1 MNAILTGESKI
12 KRSTATLLLAISAAL
27 WSLGGLL
34 IKMVSC
40 NPLAISGIR
49 SAIAALFLLLII
61 RKPRFTWSFPQ
72 IAGAISYA
80 ATVIMFVLSTK
91 MTTAANA
98 ILLEY
103 TAPIYVALLGVWLL
117 KERIKLLDWITMVFV
132 MGGMVLFFLDS
143 LSMGG
148 LYGNV
153 FGILTGISYAC
164 LFIFTRMQKN
174 ESPIETMLLGNIIT
188 AIIGIPFMFTSMPNT
203 SSWIGLILLGVV
215 QLGLPYALYSIAIKR
230 VTALE
235 AILTST
241 LEPILNPVW
250 VFLVIGEMPG
260 KWALLGGFVVL
271 ASVTARS
278 IIAAV
283 KADSKVKEDA
293 VNIQEGI

>member
-12 KRSTATLLLAISAAL
+12 KRSTATILLAISAAL

-40 NPLAISGIR
+40 NALAISGIR

-61 RKPRFTWSFPQ
+61 KKPRFTWSFPQ

-148 LYGNV
+148 LYGNI
-153 FGILTGISYAC
+153 FGILTGISYSC

-188 AIIGIPFMFTSMPNT
+188 AIIGVPFMFTSMPNT

-283 KADSKVKEDA
+283 KADSKVKKDA